1 MNKEELK
8 QRLLDFDERVS
19 LEEQCNPTVKYKC
32 FLVGGSAFILLNLMP
47 RATYDIDVLRCTSR
61 KLLNYMQEYGM
72 NTNVSAYIGCFAD
85 GFAERAI
92 KLELNTHTVDFYT
105 LSLED
110 LVVSK
115 IASGRTKDMKDI
127 QSRIVLNNI
136 DWEKLDE
143 LIDLTSEG
151 MISDFSRRELIDLY
165 EEYRREFKK

>member
-1 MNKEELK
+1 M
-8 QRLLDFDERVS
+8 
-19 LEEQCNPTVKYKC
+19 
-32 FLVGGSAFILLNLMP
+32 
-47 RATYDIDVLRCTSR
+47 
-61 KLLNYMQEYGM
+61 
-72 NTNVSAYIGCFAD
+72 
-85 GFAERAI
+85 
-92 KLELNTHTVDFYT
+92 
-105 LSLED
+105 
-110 LVVSK
+110 VVSK

>member
-1 MNKEELK
+1 
-8 QRLLDFDERVS
+8 
-19 LEEQCNPTVKYKC
+19 
-32 FLVGGSAFILLNLMP
+32 
-47 RATYDIDVLRCTSR
+47 
-61 KLLNYMQEYGM
+61 M

>member
-1 MNKEELK
+1 
-8 QRLLDFDERVS
+8 
-19 LEEQCNPTVKYKC
+19 
-32 FLVGGSAFILLNLMP
+32 
-47 RATYDIDVLRCTSR
+47 
-61 KLLNYMQEYGM
+61 M

-85 GFAERAI
+85 GFVERAI
-92 KLELNTHTVDFYT
+92 KLELNTQTVDFYT

-151 MISDFSRRELIDLY
+151 MISDFSRRELVDLY

>member
-1 MNKEELK
+1 
-8 QRLLDFDERVS
+8 
-19 LEEQCNPTVKYKC
+19 
-32 FLVGGSAFILLNLMP
+32 
-47 RATYDIDVLRCTSR
+47 
-61 KLLNYMQEYGM
+61 M

-85 GFAERAI
+85 GFVERAI

-151 MISDFSRRELIDLY
+151 MISDFSRRELVDLY